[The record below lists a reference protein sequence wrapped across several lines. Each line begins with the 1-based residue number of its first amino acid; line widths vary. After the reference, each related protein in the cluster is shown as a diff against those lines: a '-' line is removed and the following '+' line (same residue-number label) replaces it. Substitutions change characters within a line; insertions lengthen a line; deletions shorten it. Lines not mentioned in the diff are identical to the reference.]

1 MVNTKPLGDF
11 SANLTKQTVAQ
22 ADTTSAGFEEF
33 LMQLV
38 NLLQKRE
45 KLDSVYEHEQ
55 VLANIDEL
63 KLQLLKLLSMHVQT
77 LSVREKELVQGSLPG
92 GFDSFDQLVTE
103 GLVKPMSN
111 VQANIAKEQG
121 LESSKK
127 PAFWLGTR
135 QEVEM
140 PIQDRMGLRPKSI
153 LPELLN
159 QKFLWFEKYHQ
170 YGDWEEKMR
179 QAYDQFNL
187 MELPSKTKDG
197 QTLYFDQNN
206 FKRRVPKGIFPDGR
220 KPRMVLRPPGNAL
233 EANARELESMHD
245 EMTKFER
252 SPMKQ
257 MVKTELARNA
267 ELASGELPLDVKA
280 VTNL

>member
-127 PAFWLGTR
+127 PAFWQGTR

-170 YGDWEEKMR
+170 YGD
-179 QAYDQFNL
+179 
-187 MELPSKTKDG
+187 
-197 QTLYFDQNN
+197 
-206 FKRRVPKGIFPDGR
+206 
-220 KPRMVLRPPGNAL
+220 
-233 EANARELESMHD
+233 
-245 EMTKFER
+245 
-252 SPMKQ
+252 
-257 MVKTELARNA
+257 
-267 ELASGELPLDVKA
+267 
-280 VTNL
+280 